1 MLLSS
6 STEVFLARPLDLCLA
21 YMTTDYRSH
30 SRSKVS
36 VASPPNAL
44 RLGFSDT
51 KLIIDLCLSR
61 QNMCKGQHISYL
73 ASCPVLVGLMCL
85 CFILH
90 IPHNL
95 ILVIRGI
102 LPFHALV
109 DK

>member
-6 STEVFLARPLDLCLA
+6 STEVFLAPPLDLRLA
-21 YMTTDYRSH
+21 YMTTDYRSN

-44 RLGFSDT
+44 RLGFSDS
-51 KLIIDLCLSR
+51 KLILDLCLSR
-61 QNMCKGQHISYL
+61 QSMCKGQHISYL

-90 IPHNL
+90 VLHDF

>member
-6 STEVFLARPLDLCLA
+6 STEVFLARPLDLRLA

-36 VASPPNAL
+36 VASPNAL
-44 RLGFSDT
+44 RLGFSST